1 MKGIQDT
8 STENY
13 SAIIGNNRKFV
24 VPKFQR
30 DYSWTNEQWDDLWQD
45 IDSMIS
51 EDSDHYMGYL
61 VLQTNDDKNF
71 QIIDGQQ
78 RFTTISILILSV
90 IKVLNDFIEKDI
102 EAEDNK
108 KRASYLIHTYIGNID
123 PISLEYDNILTL
135 NRNNN
140 PYYKDYIVKL
150 GDLKLRNTTVT
161 EKLMRKAFDF
171 FYEKI
176 NKKCKS
182 GQELAVFIQKVVD
195 NLFFTVIK
203 VNDDLNA
210 FRVFETLNAR
220 GVQLSSSDLLKN
232 YLFSLVDA
240 NSSHIDRINVLE
252 EKWSNLTK
260 NVKTEKLPDFIRYYW
275 NSTHKLIRANEL
287 FKTIRKNITEESQVY
302 TFVNDLLASSDVYM
316 ALTNG
321 NDELWGGDDDICEN
335 IELLNIFSIKQH
347 SSVLMAAWRC
357 LKLEEFK
364 KTLHAIVIICFRY
377 SIIGDKNPNEIE
389 RVFND
394 IAIKISQTKSFDVH
408 WFQKVYVEDAE
419 FHSAFKSKTFTVSSR
434 NTKVVKYI
442 LSKLEYA
449 YGNTAVVD
457 YCDERNSVEH
467 ILPQNPSDAWGL
479 DKDTADRLFIRLGNL
494 CLLEYRKNDDLGN
507 LVYDQKK
514 EIYKSSSFIMARNV
528 ADTFQQWNEKSIN
541 TRQSDMA
548 NKAKSIWSISF

>member
-30 DYSWTNEQWDDLWQD
+30 DYSWANEQWDDLWLD

-51 EDSDHYMGYL
+51 EGSDHYMGYL
-61 VLQTNDDKNF
+61 VLQTSDDKNF

-78 RFTTISILILSV
+78 RFTTISILILSA

-108 KRASYLIHTYIGNID
+108 MRSNYLIQTYIGNID

-150 GDLKLRNTTVT
+150 GDLKLRNTTAT
-161 EKLMRKAFDF
+161 EKLMRKAFEF

-176 NKKCKS
+176 SKNYKS
-182 GQELAVFIQKVVD
+182 GQELATFIQKVVD

-240 NSSHIDRINVLE
+240 NSTHIDRINVLE

-275 NSTHKLIRANEL
+275 NSTHKIIRANEL
-287 FKTIRKNITEESQVY
+287 FKTIRKYITEESQVY
-302 TFVNDLLASSDVYM
+302 SFVNDLLASSDVYM

-321 NDELWGGDDDICEN
+321 NDELWGGDEDICEN
-335 IELLNIFSIKQH
+335 VELLNIFSIKQH
-347 SSVLMAAWRC
+347 SSVLMAAWKY
-357 LKLEEFK
+357 LQLEEFK
-364 KTLHAIVIICFRY
+364 KILRAIVIICFRY

-394 IAIKISQTKSFDVH
+394 IAIKISQTNSFDVH
-408 WFQKVYVEDAE
+408 WVQKVYVDDAE
-419 FHSAFKSKTFTVSSR
+419 FQSAFKSKTFTVSSR

-442 LSKLEYA
+442 LAKLEYA
-449 YGNTAVVD
+449 YGNTAVIN
-457 YCDERNSVEH
+457 YSDERNTIEH
-467 ILPQNPSDAWGL
+467 ILPQNPSEVWGL
-479 DKDTADRLFIRLGNL
+479 DKDVVDRLYTRLGNL

-507 LVYDQKK
+507 LAFDQKK
-514 EIYKSSSFIMARNV
+514 ELYASSSFIMAQNV
-528 ADTFQQWNEKSIN
+528 ANTFQQWNEKSIN
-541 TRQSDMA
+541 TRQGDMA